1 MVDVPSGDY
10 ISLSQAAE
18 IIGCTKRN
26 AQNYVEAGQLPAID
40 VDGYWIVLRRDAKKF
55 QRPKKGRPKK
65 AE

>member
-10 ISLSQAAE
+10 ISLAQAAE

-40 VDGYWIVLRRDAKKF
+40 VDVST
-55 QRPKKGRPKK
+55 
-65 AE
+65 AEGAGLSPAA